1 MSTVGA
7 AGSVLEKYQ
16 IKNESN
22 SSKELG
28 KNQFLELL
36 VAQFGLRQR
45 QRCGVDLIL
54 ERRGIQFIQ
63 QVALFHQGAL
73 SKGDLINLAR
83 HAWTNFYGD
92 RKSVV

>member
-28 KNQFLELL
+28 KNQFLSCWLL
-36 VAQFGLRQR
+36 
-45 QRCGVDLIL
+45 
-54 ERRGIQFIQ
+54 
-63 QVALFHQGAL
+63 
-73 SKGDLINLAR
+73 S
-83 HAWTNFYGD
+83 
-92 RKSVV
+92 